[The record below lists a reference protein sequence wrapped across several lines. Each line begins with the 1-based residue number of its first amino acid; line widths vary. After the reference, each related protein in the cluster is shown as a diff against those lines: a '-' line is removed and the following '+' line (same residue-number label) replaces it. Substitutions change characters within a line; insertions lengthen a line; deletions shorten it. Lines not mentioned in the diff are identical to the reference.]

1 MKSVGLLRFQED
13 HTHTLELDIKLRD
26 PKTEEELDLDVYNI
40 ERIRS

>member
-13 HTHTLELDIKLRD
+13 HTLELDIKLRD